1 VARLFILSVEVLEVQ
16 SGKSFKKRL

>member
-1 VARLFILSVEVLEVQ
+1 LFILSVEVLEVQ